1 MRRTQPLGPAE
12 HAILG
17 LLYQSP
23 SHGYELAEWFGPEG
37 EFGDV
42 CRVHPSLLYS
52 HLKRLESLGYVVA
65 SVERQVGRP
74 PRHIYNLTDV
84 GRAEFWRWLEQP
96 ARRNREIR
104 LEFLLRLYL
113 SQRMAGHGYAPFDR
127 RSACRQSRAAGR
139 PEIGVGAILEREL
152 RPVGETA
159 AADYHRGHYRLVAAV
174 PGATGRPASRSGRV
188 LSAAAARLFLAA
200 VCLVGL
206 TIVSTGC
213 QQSNP
218 AGRDE
223 LVVAAASSLRFAFQH
238 IAASFERQ
246 AGAKVTVIFGSSGSL
261 TTQIE
266 QGAPIDILFAAN
278 EGFIQ
283 RLRDHG
289 KIVPSTQQVYALGR
303 IALAVNHRSGI
314 KSPELPDL
322 LDPSVRRIAVANPAH
337 APYGQA
343 AKQVLEQ
350 AGLWDQLQPKLV
362 LAESVE
368 QTAQFLRTGNAEAAI
383 IAWSVAESPEIE
395 YQLIETSLHLPLRH
409 AAAVVAESPRQDFG
423 RAGFSSSS

>member
-1 MRRTQPLGPAE
+1 M
-12 HAILG
+12 
-17 LLYQSP
+17 S
-23 SHGYELAEWFGPEG
+23 
-37 EFGDV
+37 
-42 CRVHPSLLYS
+42 
-52 HLKRLESLGYVVA
+52 
-65 SVERQVGRP
+65 
-74 PRHIYNLTDV
+74 
-84 GRAEFWRWLEQP
+84 
-96 ARRNREIR
+96 
-104 LEFLLRLYL
+104 
-113 SQRMAGHGYAPFDR
+113 
-127 RSACRQSRAAGR
+127 
-139 PEIGVGAILEREL
+139 
-152 RPVGETA
+152 
-159 AADYHRGHYRLVAAV
+159 AAV
-174 PGATGRPASRSGRV
+174 
-188 LSAAAARLFLAA
+188 ARLFLAA

-223 LVVAAASSLRFAFQH
+223 LVVAAASSLRFAFQD
-238 IAASFERQ
+238 IAAAFEQR
-246 AGAKVTVIFGSSGSL
+246 AGGKVTLIFGSSGSL

-314 KSPELPDL
+314 KSPKLPDL

-337 APYGQA
+337 APYGLA
-343 AKQVLEQ
+343 AKQALEH

-395 YQLIETSLHLPLRH
+395 YQLIESSLHLPLRH
-409 AAAVVAESPRQDFG
+409 TAAVVADSPRKDLAG
-423 RAGFSSSS
+423 RFLQFVVGTDGQSIMRQYGFAPVGEG

>member
-1 MRRTQPLGPAE
+1 M
-12 HAILG
+12 
-17 LLYQSP
+17 S
-23 SHGYELAEWFGPEG
+23 
-37 EFGDV
+37 
-42 CRVHPSLLYS
+42 
-52 HLKRLESLGYVVA
+52 
-65 SVERQVGRP
+65 
-74 PRHIYNLTDV
+74 
-84 GRAEFWRWLEQP
+84 
-96 ARRNREIR
+96 
-104 LEFLLRLYL
+104 
-113 SQRMAGHGYAPFDR
+113 
-127 RSACRQSRAAGR
+127 
-139 PEIGVGAILEREL
+139 
-152 RPVGETA
+152 
-159 AADYHRGHYRLVAAV
+159 AAV
-174 PGATGRPASRSGRV
+174 
-188 LSAAAARLFLAA
+188 ARLFLAA

-238 IAASFERQ
+238 IAASFEQQ

-337 APYGQA
+337 APYGLA
-343 AKQVLEQ
+343 AKQALEH

-409 AAAVVAESPRQDFG
+409 AAAVVAESPRQDLAG
-423 RAGFSSSS
+423 RFLDFVVGPEGQSILRQYGFAPVGEG

>member
-1 MRRTQPLGPAE
+1 M
-12 HAILG
+12 
-17 LLYQSP
+17 
-23 SHGYELAEWFGPEG
+23 
-37 EFGDV
+37 
-42 CRVHPSLLYS
+42 
-52 HLKRLESLGYVVA
+52 
-65 SVERQVGRP
+65 
-74 PRHIYNLTDV
+74 
-84 GRAEFWRWLEQP
+84 
-96 ARRNREIR
+96 
-104 LEFLLRLYL
+104 
-113 SQRMAGHGYAPFDR
+113 
-127 RSACRQSRAAGR
+127 
-139 PEIGVGAILEREL
+139 
-152 RPVGETA
+152 
-159 AADYHRGHYRLVAAV
+159 
-174 PGATGRPASRSGRV
+174 
-188 LSAAAARLFLAA
+188 SAAAARLFLAA

-206 TIVSTGC
+206 TIVSVSC
-213 QQSNP
+213 QRTNP

-246 AGAKVTVIFGSSGSL
+246 AGAKVTLIFGSSGSL

-322 LDPSVRRIAVANPAH
+322 LDPRVRRIAVANPAH
-337 APYGQA
+337 APYGLA
-343 AKQVLEQ
+343 AKQALEH

-409 AAAVVAESPRQDFG
+409 AAAVVAESPRQDLAG
-423 RAGFSSSS
+423 RFLEFVVGPEGQSILRQYGFAPVGEG